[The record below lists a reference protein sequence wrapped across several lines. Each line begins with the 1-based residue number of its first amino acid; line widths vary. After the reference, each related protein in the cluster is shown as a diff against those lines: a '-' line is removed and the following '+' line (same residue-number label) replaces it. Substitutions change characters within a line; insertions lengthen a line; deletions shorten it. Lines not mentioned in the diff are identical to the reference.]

1 MGAGGRRFE
10 SSRPDHL
17 KQGLSGFPLGPF
29 LLWVTLWVTNKG
41 QIGLN
46 LSLSVIEQSRCLPL
60 KGGEKIFIPEVKYP
74 NEY

>member
-1 MGAGGRRFE
+1 MLWEQGGRRFE

-29 LLWVTLWVTNKG
+29 LLWVTLWVTNGG

-46 LSLSVIEQSRCLPL
+46 PLVTVIE
-60 KGGEKIFIPEVKYP
+60 
-74 NEY
+74 